1 VFAQA
6 RRRVAIGG
14 AFASAA
20 SIYWLDVF
28 PHVGREVRRWRRHAQ
43 LVPDPVLRK
52 LAIDTHYGERLNA
65 EGATAFAILA
75 PHKHRPAVVQ
85 AIVAFQAIYEYVDTL
100 AEQPCRDPVA
110 NGHRLHG
117 ALLTALDPA
126 RRHSDYYEHSSS
138 EHDCRYMRS
147 MVDTCRRACASL
159 PSYPAVADAALQAA
173 ERIVTYQS
181 LVHGRPGTDHRTLAS
196 WSDSLTPRGS
206 GLRWWETASSAAS
219 SLGIYALIAAAARPA
234 LDGEQVDT
242 IQQTY
247 FPWIGAL
254 HLLLDSLVDRAADEE
269 SGHHNLVEHY
279 SSTDEAASRLGTIAF
294 RALQATE
301 TVPGGVQHAMILAAM
316 ASFYLSTPA
325 ISTPGAKLVARRVL
339 RALGSLAKPTMAIL
353 RARRVL
359 ADAAALPRRWG
370 RRAELPRG
378 RSAPALLPQANL
390 NRVT

>member
-1 VFAQA
+1 MVAQA
-6 RRRVAIGG
+6 RHRIALGG

-28 PHVGREVRRWRRHAQ
+28 PHVGREARRWRGHAQ
-43 LVPDPVLRK
+43 LMPDPVLKR
-52 LAIDTHYGERLNA
+52 LALDTHDGERLNA

-75 PHKHRPAVVQ
+75 PHNHRPAVVR

-110 NGHRLHG
+110 NGHRLHA
-117 ALLTALDPA
+117 ALLTALDPG

-138 EHDCRYMRS
+138 DHDLQYLRS
-147 MVDTCRRACASL
+147 MVETCRRACASL
-159 PSYPAVADAALQAA
+159 PSYPAVADAALHAA

-181 LVHGRPGTDHRTLAS
+181 LAHGRPGQDHRILAN
-196 WSDSLTPRGS
+196 WSDSLTPSGS

-234 LDGEQVDT
+234 LDNEQVDT
-242 IQQTY
+242 IEKTY

-254 HLLLDSLVDRAADEE
+254 HLLLDSLVDRAADEQ

-279 SSTDEAASRLGTIAF
+279 SSTDEAASRLGTITF

-301 TVPGGVQHAMILAAM
+301 TMPQGVQHAMILAAM

-339 RALGSLAKPTMAIL
+339 SALGSLAKPTMAIL
-353 RARRVL
+353 RVRRVV
-359 ADAAALPRRWG
+359 ADAATLPEGWV
-370 RRAELPRG
+370 RRATLPWHQN
-378 RSAPALLPQANL
+378 APALLPKAGL
-390 NRVT
+390 TRVT